1 MDKLISPDKI
11 DPIPLKNYRDY
22 QWTNVE
28 SSANTNLG
36 NLFTAHANQNK
47 IVQDKANQVKTILD
61 QYGDVQKKNPET
73 IRAIQW
79 NDYFHKKYKIQTY
92 IVGMILIACILFLL
106 AHAIFPQYFPIIGGA
121 LLSLMFVYVGYLLWD
136 LSIRDHEIFDEYNF
150 FSYTGTLN
158 RKDSI
163 KDDDEVDVEN
173 CIIKNMEA
181 NMKKL

>member
-1 MDKLISPDKI
+1 MDHLISPDKI

-22 QWTNVE
+22 QWTNVDNA
-28 SSANTNLG
+28 ANENLG
-36 NLFTAHANQNK
+36 QLFTAHVNQNQ
-47 IVQDKANQVKTILD
+47 IVQTKADRIKSILD

-79 NDYFHKKYKIQTY
+79 NDYFHKKYKTQTY

-106 AHAIFPQYFPIIGGA
+106 AHAIFPQYFPIIGGTI
-121 LLSLMFVYVGYLLWD
+121 LSILFVYVGYLLWD

-150 FSYTGTLN
+150 FNYTGTLN

-163 KDDDEVDVEN
+163 KDDADVEN

-181 NMKKL
+181 QIKKL

>member
-1 MDKLISPDKI
+1 MDQLISTDKI
-11 DPIPLKNYRDY
+11 DPIPLRDY
-22 QWTNVE
+22 RNYEWT
-28 SSANTNLG
+28 SDAFADLDQ
-36 NLFTAHANQNK
+36 LFTAHDNQNR
-47 IVQDKANQVKTILD
+47 IVQAKANQVKSILD
-61 QYGDVQKKNPET
+61 EYGDVKKKNPET

-79 NDYFHKKYKIQTY
+79 NDYFHKKYKTQTY

-121 LLSLMFVYVGYLLWD
+121 LLSVMFVYVGYLLWD

-150 FSYTGTLN
+150 FNYTGTLN

-163 KDDDEVDVEN
+163 KDESEADVEN

-181 NMKKL
+181 QIKKL